1 MTFGFAVNG
10 VDLGYGHFSV
20 VAKGT
25 VTDSLTFNKSDYP
38 QVTQYKVVFIPTGV
52 RDTSKL
58 EVRPSFSDNTNTI
71 VISKPSNAGPHEY
84 MLLGR

>member
-10 VDLGYGHFSV
+10 VNLSYGHFSV
-20 VAKGT
+20 VSKGT
-25 VTDSLTFNKSDYP
+25 VTGNMTFNKSDYP

-58 EVRPSFSDNTNTI
+58 EVRPSFSDTTNTI
-71 VISKPSNAGPHEY
+71 TITLPSNAGPHEY